1 VCVALGVVI
10 FVLAFL
16 STSQRAARSAHRVAP
31 LIAGTPVLAEGE
43 ARVG

>member
-1 VCVALGVVI
+1 VGLGVVI

-16 STSQRAARSAHRVAP
+16 STSQRAVRSAHRVAP
-31 LIAGTPVLAEGE
+31 LIAGTPVVREGQ